1 MERSMFCFQCEQTA
15 GCGGCTGAAGVCG
28 KTAETA
34 ACQDRLTG
42 ALIGLARAVAD
53 HGGGAAEDWRLM
65 TEGLFA
71 TLTNVSFSADAIGA
85 LTDAVH
91 ARRDHYMHQCG
102 GCAAPCG
109 KAADYDMDLLWNAQE
124 DIRSVK
130 SLILFGARGMAAY
143 ACHAQA
149 LGSSDGDVNQFFA
162 RALFAVGE
170 DWDLEALLP
179 VALEVGKWNLRCM
192 ELLDRANTGAYGTP
206 VPTRVSLT
214 VEKGPFIVV
223 SGHDLRDLELLL
235 RQSQGT
241 GVNVYTHGE
250 MLPAHAYPLLKRYS
264 HLKGNFGTA
273 WQNQQREFAQLPA
286 PVLFTTN
293 CLMPPRPSYADR
305 VFTTGLVTFPGAVHI
320 GEDKNFTPV
329 IQKALALGGYREDQ
343 TLNGINGGG
352 AVTTGFGHGAVLSV
366 AEQVVEAVRSGAIRH
381 FFLVGGWVD
390 KYPDMVKE
398 IFARGHEIGN
408 HSDTHPHMS
417 QLSESAIKDELRIMS
432 DKVEKLTGVRPT
444 LFRPP
449 YGDYNNR
456 VVEVSRAEGYECVQ
470 WSIDSLDWKD
480 RGTEDIIKQCT
491 YRVDNGDIVLF
502 HNDSND
508 IVNALPTVIKH
519 YQGLGYTILPV
530 SELLLD
536 GEYTIDV
543 QGKQHP
549 KET

>member
-1 MERSMFCFQCEQTA
+1 M
-15 GCGGCTGAAGVCG
+15 
-28 KTAETA
+28 
-34 ACQDRLTG
+34 
-42 ALIGLARAVAD
+42 
-53 HGGGAAEDWRLM
+53 
-65 TEGLFA
+65 
-71 TLTNVSFSADAIGA
+71 
-85 LTDAVH
+85 
-91 ARRDHYMHQCG
+91 
-102 GCAAPCG
+102 
-109 KAADYDMDLLWNAQE
+109 
-124 DIRSVK
+124 
-130 SLILFGARGMAAY
+130 
-143 ACHAQA
+143 
-149 LGSSDGDVNQFFA
+149 
-162 RALFAVGE
+162 
-170 DWDLEALLP
+170 
-179 VALEVGKWNLRCM
+179 
-192 ELLDRANTGAYGTP
+192 
-206 VPTRVSLT
+206 
-214 VEKGPFIVV
+214 
-223 SGHDLRDLELLL
+223 
-235 RQSQGT
+235 
-241 GVNVYTHGE
+241 
-250 MLPAHAYPLLKRYS
+250 
-264 HLKGNFGTA
+264 
-273 WQNQQREFAQLPA
+273 
-286 PVLFTTN
+286 
-293 CLMPPRPSYADR
+293 
-305 VFTTGLVTFPGAVHI
+305 
-320 GEDKNFTPV
+320 
-329 IQKALALGGYREDQ
+329 
-343 TLNGINGGG
+343 
-352 AVTTGFGHGAVLSV
+352 
-366 AEQVVEAVRSGAIRH
+366 
-381 FFLVGGWVD
+381 D